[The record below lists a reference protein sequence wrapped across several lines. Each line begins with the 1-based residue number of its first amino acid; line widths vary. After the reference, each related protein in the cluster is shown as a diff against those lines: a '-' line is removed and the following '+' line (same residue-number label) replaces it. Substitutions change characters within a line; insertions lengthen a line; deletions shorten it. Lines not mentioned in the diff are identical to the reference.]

1 MTTTTPTPRLGTL
14 YALGVGPGDPE
25 LLTLRARRILHE
37 VPRVFAASRHGGR
50 SYALEVVAGFLHLDR
65 PGQAVTLLPFP
76 APGQGWREHTHTVVA
91 GLADGDAAFVTE
103 GDPLFYSSFIGV
115 LAELATAYP
124 TVRVCVVPGVAS
136 PMAAAALAGQPLADD
151 DQRLAVLPAMYALDV
166 LPGALR
172 HFDTLVLL
180 KVAPVLDRV
189 LDCLEAAGLG
199 DRTTYVRRVGRPE
212 QALLVGARA
221 IRTAPAEVTSDYF
234 SLLLVRVAR

>member
-1 MTTTTPTPRLGTL
+1 MNTTKTSGTL

-25 LLTLRARRILHE
+25 LLTLRARRILRE
-37 VPRVFAASRHGGR
+37 VPRVFATSRHGAR
-50 SYALEVVAGFLHLDR
+50 SYALEVVAGFLDR
-65 PGQAVTLLPFP
+65 PGQAVTVLPFP

-115 LAELATAYP
+115 LAELATAHP
-124 TVRVCVVPGVAS
+124 GVRVCVVPGVAS

-212 QALLVGARA
+212 QTLLMGARA
-221 IRTAPAEVTSDYF
+221 IRAAPAEVRSDYF
-234 SLLLVRVAR
+234 SLLLVRVAP